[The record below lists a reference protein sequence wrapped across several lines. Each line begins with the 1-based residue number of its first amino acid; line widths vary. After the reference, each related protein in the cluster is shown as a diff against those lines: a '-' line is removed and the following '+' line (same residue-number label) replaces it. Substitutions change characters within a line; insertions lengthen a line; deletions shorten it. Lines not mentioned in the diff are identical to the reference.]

1 MKLKEIKKSG
11 MIFFQNPKAGDVVAK
26 NSKILV
32 QLISRN
38 KKLTD
43 FKIFDVTGMPLR
55 RALNLLHTSNVL
67 TKVHGTGIVK
77 SQKWSKDGD
86 VVYCTLTCE

>member
-1 MKLKEIKKSG
+1 
-11 MIFFQNPKAGDVVAK
+11 
-26 NSKILV
+26 
-32 QLISRN
+32 
-38 KKLTD
+38 
-43 FKIFDVTGMPLR
+43 MPLR